1 MSFLVPGGP
10 GVRLGDPATY
20 SMIMK
25 QLNQNEIQM
34 LPALMN
40 TLVPRYLEPE
50 GSMLARFLGWVRYP
64 AEGIAKFD
72 GIIMENL
79 ARPPPGGNASAPSGS
94 SAGGGSPWKPF
105 DMKGIRMYKHEARF
119 LDAFGARGLAVSA
132 AHADAY
138 GTALRHDLDFLTS
151 NDLVDYSFLMH
162 VFPSGAAPRRC
173 DAMRR
178 DADFAPATDPT
189 PASRLL
195 PAFYRLRRSAGGG
208 DAAAAD
214 GSDGGDGGDDDDA
227 GMCASVVVR
236 IAIIDYLREWK
247 LYEQMEHLRKSITR
261 DLVRAQPPGANH
273 AVVPVSAFAER
284 IDAFFHEALFGAA
297 PRPEQPTVASLAREV
312 VRSATAAFRQLHRVP
327 VHIRVGAGRIRL
339 GGSPS
344 VWWQQVL
351 RRGAKGTPPPE

>member
-72 GIIMENL
+72 GIVMENL
-79 ARPPPGGNASAPSGS
+79 ARPPPGSNASSPAS
-94 SAGGGSPWKPF
+94 SPWKPF
-105 DMKGIRMYKHEARF
+105 DMKGIRMYKHESRF
-119 LDAFGARGLAVSA
+119 LDAFGARGLTLSA

-138 GTALRHDLDFLTS
+138 GASLQHDLDFLTS
-151 NDLVDYSFLMH
+151 NDLVDYSFLVH
-162 VFPSGAAPRRC
+162 VFPSGAAPRPC
-173 DAMRR
+173 DAMRH
-178 DADFAPATDPT
+178 DSDFAPATDPT

-195 PAFYRLRRSAGGG
+195 PAFYRLRSKGGG
-208 DAAAAD
+208 DAAD
-214 GSDGGDGGDDDDA
+214 GDGDDGA
-227 GMCASVVVR
+227 AMCASVVVR

-284 IDAFFHEALFGAA
+284 LDAFFHQALFGAA
-297 PRPEQPTVASLAREV
+297 PRPQQPTVASLAREFA
-312 VRSATAAFRQLHRVP
+312 RSAGAALRHLHRVP

-339 GGSPS
+339 GASPS

-351 RRGAKGTPPPE
+351 RRGTKGTPSES